1 VSAHIERLV
10 AAVEHWKGLDRVTA
24 EARLFPLAQFMVDV
38 YAGALLLEQAGFEQR
53 EFGTDRKSLI
63 ALLYARRH
71 LADQG
76 PLRGVDASG
85 SPDLERFK
93 DLWDGALVDDRV
105 H

>member
-1 VSAHIERLV
+1 
-10 AAVEHWKGLDRVTA
+10 
-24 EARLFPLAQFMVDV
+24 LFPLAEFMVDV